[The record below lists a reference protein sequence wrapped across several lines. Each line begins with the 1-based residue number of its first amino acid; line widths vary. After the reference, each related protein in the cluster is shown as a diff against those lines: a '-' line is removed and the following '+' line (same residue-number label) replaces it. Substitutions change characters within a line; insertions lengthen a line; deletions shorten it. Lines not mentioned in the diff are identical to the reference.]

1 MQWSWK
7 LGLGVSLAVQTAS
20 AGLAASFSEMKLIAS
35 DVLDCAVLGGGVSI
49 SGSTIAVGARC
60 DATAGYGTGAVYVY
74 EPVTTSL
81 PTRSISGLTLLGAL
95 VLLPGVGAH
104 WALAGR
110 HSLAGPRH
118 AEGVGRLTRQGR
130 TSRPR

>member
-7 LGLGVSLAVQTAS
+7 PGLGVLLAVQTAS
-20 AGLAASFSEMKLIAS
+20 TGFAASFSELKLIAS
-35 DVLDCAVLGGGVSI
+35 DQTKFDHFGWSVAIDGERVVIGM
-49 SGSTIAVGARC
+49 
-60 DATAGYGTGAVYVY
+60 YGDGDPFHKSGAVYVD

-81 PTRSISGLTLLGAL
+81 PTLPVSGLTLLGAPI
-95 VLLPGVGAH
+95 LLSGVGAH

-110 HSLAGPRH
+110 HSPADPRD
-118 AEGVGRLTRQGR
+118 AEGVDQLTRQGT